1 MKKKL
6 DKKNGAHV
14 NAIDGANIN
23 LVREIGFDS
32 VFHGWSIFEGLV
44 AEINVVLKG
53 ERELSST
60 KVVFIATR
68 MFPIYYIFIII
79 IQVSV
84 CV

>member
-32 VFHGWSIFEGLV
+32 VFHG
-44 AEINVVLKG
+44 
-53 ERELSST
+53 
-60 KVVFIATR
+60 
-68 MFPIYYIFIII
+68 
-79 IQVSV
+79 
-84 CV
+84 